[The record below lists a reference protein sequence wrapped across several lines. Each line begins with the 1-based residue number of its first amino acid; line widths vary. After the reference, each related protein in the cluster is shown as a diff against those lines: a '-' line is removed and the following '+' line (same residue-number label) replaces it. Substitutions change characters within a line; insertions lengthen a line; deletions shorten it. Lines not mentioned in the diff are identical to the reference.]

1 MADTVN
7 TLVTFSSKNYYAI
20 QLNNQSDG
28 TGESAVTK
36 VDMST
41 FAGPNG
47 GAAPSRIVIEEI
59 TYDINGFEGVKL
71 YGDTSAAGT
80 DLVGVTLSGSGYR
93 DYRPV
98 GGLQLTNV
106 DGTGDLLLST
116 ISTGA
121 GAAGDSYAIHLKIR
135 WKQ

>member
-7 TLVTFSSKNYYAI
+7 TIVTFSGRNYYAV

-36 VDMST
+36 IDKST
-41 FAGPNG
+41 LIGPNG
-47 GAAPSRIVIEEI
+47 KEPSHLVIEEI

-80 DLVGVTLSGSGYR
+80 DLVGVNLSGSGYR
-93 DYRPV
+93 DFRPQ
-98 GGLQLTNV
+98 GGLKITNV
-106 DGTGDLLLST
+106 DGTGDLILST
-116 ISTGA
+116 VSTGA
-121 GAAGDSYAIHLKIR
+121 GAAGDSYSINIKCRLKA
-135 WKQ
+135 